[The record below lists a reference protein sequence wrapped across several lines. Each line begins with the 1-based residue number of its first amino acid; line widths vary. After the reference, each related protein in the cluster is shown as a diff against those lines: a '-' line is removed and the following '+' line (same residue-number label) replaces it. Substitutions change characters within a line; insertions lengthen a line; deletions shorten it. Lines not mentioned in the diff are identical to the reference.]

1 MNPLL
6 KQFIQESKDFL
17 QGISEK
23 LLDLEKRPNDI
34 GLITEL
40 FRLVHTLKG
49 NSGLFEFPDM
59 TKILHAGEDL
69 LDAVRDGR
77 LDYKADIADAL
88 LDAIDLISVQ
98 IDEIDQSGA
107 LSSRYVEASAE
118 IAAQLRTYLPGQVHT
133 AIEQAEVVHS
143 ASDDGEQITAD
154 KMQDLSELQRMAMW
168 QASTQTA
175 LFYVRYTPEPECFF
189 KGEDPFF
196 LIRQVPGIIAG
207 QLICSDQGL
216 PADFDCY
223 QSRLTYIA
231 WTVAARHEL
240 IEHFRYVPEQI
251 SIHDVPRCHLIY
263 PVGDKNGGPVYG
275 DFIEEAL
282 QLIEASDW
290 DALSVTVD
298 VMLDI
303 SAAGLWL
310 SSALRWAKLLMEEP
324 DLNRSI
330 LEILIRSL
338 AQLTPPVWSTEPVL
352 DVAAR
357 DGQVPHESI
366 SIAAAGFDSTADHAD
381 SQQVDITTEEQA
393 VIQKILLAQKHII
406 NLPATPEWS
415 TGRLLAAQATLNKLS
430 VWLGLDLATTAIDDP
445 GFVEIANEQIH
456 RLQYLLVGDSE
467 LSGDDAIEATPV
479 VQSNPV
485 LVEKNNAQVTSVQAP
500 QPAVA
505 DEVKLERR
513 SEDSQ
518 QGKVLKVDQIKV
530 DRLMDLIGEMVVAK
544 NSLPYLANKAEEQFG
559 VRELA
564 KEIKSQYSV
573 IDRIAEEMQDAIMQI
588 RMMPVSFIFQRFP
601 RLVRD
606 LSRKLDKEVELIL
619 EGEETEADKNIIEAL
634 ADPLI
639 HIVRNS
645 LDHGLETKEVRLAA
659 GKPAAGRL
667 SIRAAQESDRVIIE
681 IIDDGKGI
689 DPGVIKRKA
698 YEKGLIDESQL
709 ERMSDK
715 EAINLVFAAGF
726 STADKVS
733 DLSGRGVGMDVVRS
747 ALENVGG
754 TVNLFSN
761 KGKGTT
767 LRLALPLSMAVT
779 NVMIIESDKQ
789 IFGIPMDL
797 VVETVRLPKLAI
809 QSIKQTQ
816 TTVLRDK
823 VIPLLS
829 LNALLALGSEPTLNE
844 ENEFAV
850 LVVRIGSDQVGLIV
864 DDFNEVVDVI
874 LKPLPGELSKISC
887 YAGSALLGD
896 GSVLMVLNP
905 RGLL

>member
-23 LLDLEKRPNDI
+23 LLQLERHPEDSD
-34 GLITEL
+34 LITEL

-59 TKILHAGEDL
+59 TKVLHASEDL
-69 LDAVRDGR
+69 LDSVRDGQLR
-77 LDYKADIADAL
+77 YSADIADEL
-88 LDAIDLISVQ
+88 LDAIDLIGIQ
-98 IDEIDQSGA
+98 IDEIEDSGV
-107 LSSRYVEASAE
+107 LSTKHLEAAAE
-118 IAAQLRTYLPGQVHT
+118 ISTKLRAYLPAASKT
-133 AIEQAEVVHS
+133 ATTQINTVADSTEFDTLL
-143 ASDDGEQITAD
+143 SDQI
-154 KMQDLSELQRMAMW
+154 QSLSEADRMVLW
-168 QASTQTA
+168 QAA
-175 LFYVRYTPEPECFF
+175 VDAELFCVRYTPESECFF

-196 LIRQVPGIIAG
+196 LSRQTPGLIFG
-207 QLICSDQGL
+207 QLSCPVEQIS
-216 PADFDCY
+216 ADYDCY
-223 QSRLTYIA
+223 QSRLTYTA
-231 WTVAARHEL
+231 WAVVDRPAL
-240 IEHFRYVPEQI
+240 VQHFRYVPEQI
-251 SIHDVPRCHLIY
+251 QLSPIPKLQLIF

-275 DFIEEAL
+275 DFVEEAVRL
-282 QLIEASDW
+282 IQLADW
-290 DALSVTVD
+290 EALSVAFD

-303 SAAGLWL
+303 SATELWL
-310 SSALRWAKLLMEEP
+310 ASALRWAKLLLRQPEQNQQA
-324 DLNRSI
+324 L
-330 LEILIRSL
+330 LILIRSL
-338 AQLTPPVWSTEPVL
+338 NELTPPLWSEVEQIQSSTDTNATQKQEQKVTAAQHLTVTVGSGQKTLEQQELIQAICAVQRLILSLPANVPWSEGRR
-352 DVAAR
+352 VAAMATLQKVSAYLGVAGPETLSDSVEFTEALKSWL
-357 DGQVPHESI
+357 DGVQLKLSGPAEQASEPYQFADTD
-366 SIAAAGFDSTADHAD
+366 AATPALAETQSSQTTTADA
-381 SQQVDITTEEQA
+381 A
-393 VIQKILLAQKHII
+393 V
-406 NLPATPEWS
+406 T
-415 TGRLLAAQATLNKLS
+415 
-430 VWLGLDLATTAIDDP
+430 
-445 GFVEIANEQIH
+445 
-456 RLQYLLVGDSE
+456 
-467 LSGDDAIEATPV
+467 
-479 VQSNPV
+479 
-485 LVEKNNAQVTSVQAP
+485 
-500 QPAVA
+500 AVA
-505 DEVKLERR
+505 EEAKFGRR
-513 SEDSQ
+513 SDDNQ
-518 QGKVLKVDQIKV
+518 AGKVLKVDQVKV

-544 NSLPYLANKAEEQFG
+544 NSLPYLANRAEEQFG

-606 LSRKLDKEVELIL
+606 LSRKLGKEVELVL

-645 LDHGLETKEVRLAA
+645 LDHGLEARDVRLAA

-667 SIRAAQESDRVIIE
+667 VIRAAQESDRVIIE

-689 DPGVIKRKA
+689 DPEVIKRKA

-715 EAINLVFAAGF
+715 DAVNLVFAAGF

-754 TVNLFSN
+754 TVNLFSD

-797 VVETVRLPKLAI
+797 VVETVRLPKSAI

-823 VIPLLS
+823 IIPLLS
-829 LNALLALGSEPTLNE
+829 LNSLLALDADPVVNE
-844 ENEFAV
+844 DNEHAA
-850 LVVRIGSDQVGLIV
+850 LVVRIGSEQVGLIV
-864 DDFNEVVDVI
+864 DDFNEVIDVI
-874 LKPLPGELSKISC
+874 LKPLPGELSKLSC